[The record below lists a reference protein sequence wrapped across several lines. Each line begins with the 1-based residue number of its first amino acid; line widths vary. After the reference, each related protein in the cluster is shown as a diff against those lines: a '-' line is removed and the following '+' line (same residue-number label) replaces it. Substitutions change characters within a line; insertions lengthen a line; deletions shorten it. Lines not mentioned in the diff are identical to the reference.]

1 MIKISLTL
9 KQLLK
14 TGIHLGHQK
23 NRWNPKMSMYL
34 IGIIKDI
41 HIINIEYTI
50 VMLRMV
56 INMIKDLV
64 INKGKL
70 IVFINNIN
78 NVNHIISTISNKYI
92 KYQQNKENNGIF
104 TNKKFVKQKEFN
116 FIPDV
121 LFIFNTN
128 SFIYT
133 IREANKLKIPIIALV
148 DSNCNPI
155 DITYPIPGS
164 NDSLQSIQLFSNLI
178 NKTVLDALIQ
188 ENIAFKYKYNEYKI
202 I

>member
-14 TGIHLGHQK
+14 SGIHLGHQK

-50 VMLRMV
+50 VMLRIV
-56 INMIKDLV
+56 INIIKDLI

-78 NVNHIISTISNKYI
+78 DVNNIISVISNKHI

-116 FIPDV
+116 FIPDI

-128 SFIYT
+128 NFIYT

-148 DSNCNPI
+148 DSNCNPV
-155 DITYPIPGS
+155 DITYAIPGN

-188 ENIAFKYKYNEYKI
+188 ENIIFKYKYNEYKI